1 MTNSAKIN
9 AIGKLNETLHF
20 IMFPFIRN
28 AMFPMFSKHLMKLD
42 ISCTLNTALYLQQ
55 NFL

>member
-20 IMFPFIRN
+20 IMFPFIKN
-28 AMFPMFSKHLMKLD
+28 AMFPMFSKHLMKLE
-42 ISCTLNTALYLQQ
+42 CTLNTALYLQQ